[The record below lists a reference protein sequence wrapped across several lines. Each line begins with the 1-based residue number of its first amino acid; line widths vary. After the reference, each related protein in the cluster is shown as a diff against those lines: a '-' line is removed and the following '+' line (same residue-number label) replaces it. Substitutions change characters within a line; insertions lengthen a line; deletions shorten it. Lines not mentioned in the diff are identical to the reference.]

1 MSDHV
6 ELLADLGPEARAD
19 LAALALRMRRAEG
32 PLLKVLNRIGGSVED
47 QLKVLPAPVRDS
59 LTQLSAAVLEQ
70 VYYAAARVGGSKL
83 LPKGGPRMQ
92 KLAAVASGV
101 AGGAGGLGTAIV
113 ELPATLG
120 LIFNAM
126 QRVAEAEGLDPS
138 SEEVR
143 LICLDILGSGGP
155 GQQDDGVNTTF
166 FGARLGL
173 TGTTIQAVISR
184 IAPRVA
190 TVIGQKLAGQA
201 VPVIGAVAGAGV
213 NYLFMSYYQE
223 MARIRFAL
231 RRLASEHGQAAID
244 DAFRAEMALLRSAP
258 RRAD

>member
-1 MSDHV
+1 MSDCG
-6 ELLADLGPEARAD
+6 ELLADLTPEARAD
-19 LAALALRMRRAEG
+19 LAALAQRMRRAEG

-47 QLKVLPAPVRDS
+47 QLKVLPKPVRDS

-70 VYYAAARVGGSKL
+70 VYHGAARLGGSKF
-83 LPKGGPRMQ
+83 LPKGGARLQ
-92 KLAAVASGV
+92 KLAAIASGM

-120 LIFNAM
+120 LILNAM
-126 QRVAEAEGLDPS
+126 QRVAEAEGLDPR

-155 GQQDDGVNTTF
+155 GTQDDGVNTTF

-201 VPVIGAVAGAGV
+201 VPLFGAMAGAGV
-213 NYLFMSYYQE
+213 NYLFMDYYQE

-231 RRLASEHGQAAID
+231 RRLAAEHGAEVID
-244 DAFRAEMALLRSAP
+244 EAFRAEMALLRTPPTMKA
-258 RRAD
+258 